1 MKKITNRF
9 GTGILYEEN
18 DLGKDIYCAC
28 TACMS
33 VWSDFL
39 SFANVEA
46 DKGKQGKCVRS
57 EEHTSEL
64 QSQR

>member
-1 MKKITNRF
+1 MKEVTNEF

-18 DLGKDIYCAC
+18 DLGKSIYCVC

-39 SFANVEA
+39 SYANF
-46 DKGKQGKCVRS
+46 
-57 EEHTSEL
+57 EL
-64 QSQR
+64 RK